1 MVAAGAGIASADTT
15 GASTPATSD
24 NSSSSVGS
32 GAGGSSPMGSDVLG
46 QTVETPSVIDFSDTY
61 PTIGQR
67 VSYSASGLVPKQTYR
82 VLWETFQGTWDV
94 DGNTFIGESYTP
106 AVTVLGTVT
115 ADANGEVHSV
125 LQIPTGYGDIHQ
137 IGLADASGI
146 VVAQGSVT
154 IKPSVSVSRTQEPE
168 GNFFTLR
175 VQGIGYGAYSSAYE
189 VLYDNH
195 LMGNIAAVTTNG
207 TAVFQV
213 RAEGIGPHLIEIAPC
228 SIGSPY
234 LNEQQ
239 SPYSW
244 KPTFSIPVT
253 VTKGHPGDVQDPIPA
268 PSISTGNHLTASPGH
283 GVVGSTFTLTGQ
295 GLPANES
302 LTIEW
307 SNTVGNHV
315 TAAGYHA
322 AETVLGHV
330 TSSAAG
336 TFATKIQVPVNVGG
350 PPHTVQAV
358 DAAGNVVGT
367 TTYQI
372 YPNLVSAPKAVK
384 EGQMFTI
391 HLQGGGPDTYDNCYS
406 VLYDNSS
413 IGYACGFNTNGDM
426 QIQIRATGAPGIHDI
441 DLYPTIQQGNQKVPN
456 LYVLPLLTYK
466 SDHPGESEPA
476 FHLVIDVQP

>member
-1 MVAAGAGIASADTT
+1 MKRIRRFGSWALGGAIIATMVAAGAGIASADTT

-330 TSSAAG
+330 TSSAAC

-350 PPHTVQAV
+350 RHTPCRQSMQPEMSSVQRRIKFTQTSCLHRRRSKKGRCSRFICK
-358 DAAGNVVGT
+358 AGARTPMTTAIACFT
-367 TTYQI
+367 TTVRLGTPAASTPMAICKSKFAQRVHQVFMTSI
-372 YPNLVSAPKAVK
+372 SIQRFSKVIRRYPIST
-384 EGQMFTI
+384 F
-391 HLQGGGPDTYDNCYS
+391 
-406 VLYDNSS
+406 
-413 IGYACGFNTNGDM
+413 
-426 QIQIRATGAPGIHDI
+426 
-441 DLYPTIQQGNQKVPN
+441 YPC
-456 LYVLPLLTYK
+456 
-466 SDHPGESEPA
+466 
-476 FHLVIDVQP
+476 